1 MDQIMTDQLN
11 NLIKNRQNLV
21 EALRKNDDKSHELLA
36 EGLYKKRAHFITEL
50 LQNAEDEG
58 AKIVSFKLTETA
70 LIFSHDSN
78 NLFDFNDIKSISNFG
93 DNQKKK
99 DKSNAIGRFGIG
111 FKSVYSITDAPRIV
125 SGNFDITI
133 RDMCIPENNNHECTF
148 FKGTEIILPLRI
160 DNKEEIE
167 EFLENE
173 FKRLDVLYLLFLSN
187 IEIIEWET
195 KNSKGKYKK
204 IPGDKKQF
212 ISLKSDDNNPR
223 NYIVFS
229 KPVQIESKSLVI
241 KIAFLLNEDK
251 KNIIACERSPLF
263 AFFPTTVETNL
274 NFFIHAPFHTTES
287 RETLDD
293 SDDKNDI
300 LQQELGKLLA
310 EKLSDIKALNYFNVN
325 FLNILP
331 IDAGNCPR
339 NSIYKIFF
347 NAITSELM
355 NDDKKYLPIID
366 KNEYCSANDTMLLGS
381 SELAGL
387 LTEKQAKSLF
397 GRSYWITSEITET
410 KTDTKKLY
418 QYLHET
424 LSIPDYD
431 LSSFA
436 GHITEEFLLNQ
447 SNNWL
452 VKFYKTMYIKADSL
466 WKKDAKNPI
475 LRKKPIIRIEKD
487 GKSQQIIPFAE
498 DGKPVVYLPVET
510 KTNYCTVS
518 RSIANDKEVEK
529 FLKAF
534 GIDYPD
540 IFAEINEFILPKFT
554 QDEIYDGYLD
564 DIDKIISVPETKSER
579 RSTLFADLKKSCF
592 LLAENKITNKQKLMK
607 YNEVYFPNEEL
618 ISYFENNAN
627 AYFVSPIPSF
637 NDEQNKKYFCL
648 LRELGVE
655 DQTPKRI
662 EFVVQ
667 YSYSEKKELVPRYD
681 RSTRPETWND
691 YKLDGLDTFLKSE
704 KYSIDKSLLL
714 WDFLSKQSN
723 DFFKGSAN
731 LFYYSSYNESFDSK
745 FIRDLRKEKWI
756 VIDDKRFAP
765 HEITFE
771 DLPQEYKSNP
781 TSAKKFSEILRFKLD
796 DDKEYERTHEG
807 KKIINQNEWTEY
819 QNLKAEKELEKSKKD
834 TAEKNI
840 FKPSIKAEDAPVNI
854 ETFKGTDTKH
864 PYDKNQAIRA
874 TQQNEYS
881 DNNVNPDMNTTER
894 QKQNDDKS
902 SDSGLKNIDSIAI
915 GKWGEEY
922 IAKILVDE
930 YKNENGIEI
939 IDLNAH
945 GKTGVGA
952 DFEIRKG
959 DEIIKLIEVK
969 TTTDSKDSPV
979 IVSGTQWETAR
990 DFYHQ
995 NEGDKYWIYC
1005 VYNAGKPNVIYT
1017 PVQNP
1022 IKQWRDGK
1030 IIADPIN
1037 FILKEL

>member
-1 MDQIMTDQLN
+1 MDRIIIDQLN
-11 NLIKNRQNLV
+11 NLIKDRQDLV
-21 EALRKNDDKSHELLA
+21 AALRKNGDKSHELLA

-58 AKIVSFKLTETA
+58 ARIVSFKLNETD
-70 LIFSHDSN
+70 LIFSHDSI

-99 DKSNAIGRFGIG
+99 DKPNAIGRFGIG
-111 FKSVYSITDAPRIV
+111 FKSVYSITDTPRIV

-133 RDMCIPENNNHECTF
+133 RDMCIPENNNHEGTF
-148 FKGTEIILPLRI
+148 FEGTQIILPLRI

-212 ISLKSDDNNPR
+212 ISLKSEDNNPR

-293 SDDKNDI
+293 YDDRNDI
-300 LQQELGKLLA
+300 LQKELGKLLA
-310 EKLSDIKALNYFNVN
+310 EKLSDIKTLNYFNVN

-331 IDAGNCPR
+331 INVENCSR

-347 NAITSELM
+347 DSITKELK
-355 NDDKKYLPIID
+355 NNDKKFLPTIER
-366 KNEYCSANDTMLLGS
+366 NVYCSANDAMLLGS
-381 SELAGL
+381 SELAEL

-397 GRSYWITSEITET
+397 GRSYWISSDITET
-410 KTDTKKLY
+410 KTKKIYLY
-418 QYLHET
+418 LKEK

-452 VKFYKTMYIKADSL
+452 VKFYKTIYIKADSL

-487 GKSQQIIPFAE
+487 GKIQQIIPFAE
-498 DGKPVVYLPVET
+498 DGKPVVYLPEET

-518 RSIANDKEVEK
+518 RSIANDKEVKE
-529 FLKAF
+529 FLKLF
-534 GIDYPD
+534 GLDYPD

-554 QDEIYDGYLD
+554 RNEIYDGYLD
-564 DIDKIISVPETKSER
+564 DIDKIISIPETKSER
-579 RSTLFADLKKSCF
+579 RSTLFADLKECCF
-592 LLAENKITNKQKLMK
+592 ILAENKVANKQKLMK
-607 YNEVYFPNEEL
+607 YIEVYFPNEEL
-618 ISYFENNAN
+618 ISYFENSAN
-627 AYFVSPIPSF
+627 VFFVLPIPFF
-637 NDEQNKKYFCL
+637 NDEQNKKYFYL
-648 LRELGVE
+648 LDELAVE
-655 DQTPKRI
+655 RQSPNRI
-662 EFVVQ
+662 KFVAQ
-667 YSYSEKKELVPRYD
+667 YSYEEKRKLISQYNG
-681 RSTRPETWND
+681 STRLETWND
-691 YKLDGLDTFLKSE
+691 YELDGLDTFLKSE
-704 KYSIDKSLLL
+704 KYSIDNSLLL
-714 WDFLSKQSN
+714 WNLLSKQSN
-723 DFFKGSAN
+723 DFFKGSAKW
-731 LFYYSSYNESFDSK
+731 FYYYSYNESFDAK
-745 FIRDLRKEKWI
+745 FIRDLRNEKWI

-781 TSAKKFSEILRFKLD
+781 ISAKKFSEILCFKLD
-796 DDKEYERTHEG
+796 DDKEYERTHKG
-807 KKIINQNEWTEY
+807 KKIIDENEWTEY
-819 QNLKAEKELEKSKKD
+819 QNLKAEKELEKSRKD
-834 TAEKNI
+834 AAEKNI
-840 FKPSIKAEDAPVNI
+840 FKPSIKAEDAPMNI
-854 ETFKGTDTKH
+854 ETFKGIDTRH
-864 PYDKNQAIRA
+864 PYDKNQAVRA
-874 TQQNEYS
+874 TQQNEYG
-881 DNNVNPDMNTTER
+881 DNNVNSDMNTTE
-894 QKQNDDKS
+894 KQNDDKS
-902 SDSGLKNIDSIAI
+902 SDSESKNIDSIAI

-922 IAKILVDE
+922 IFKRLVDE
-930 YKNENGIEI
+930 YKDENGIEI
-939 IDLNAH
+939 IDLNVH
-945 GKTGVGA
+945 GKTGVGT
-952 DFEIRKG
+952 DFEIRK
-959 DEIIKLIEVK
+959 DNEIIKLVEVK

-979 IVSGTQWETAR
+979 KVSGTQWETAR
-990 DFYHQ
+990 YYYHL

-1005 VYNAGKPNVIYT
+1005 VYNAGMPNVVYVPI
-1017 PVQNP
+1017 QDP
-1022 IKQWRDGK
+1022 IKQWKDGK

>member
-1 MDQIMTDQLN
+1 MDQIMIDQLN
-11 NLIKNRQNLV
+11 NLIKDRQDLV
-21 EALRKNDDKSHELLA
+21 EVLRKNGDKSHELLA
-36 EGLYKKRAHFITEL
+36 EGLYKKRTHFITEL

-58 AKIVSFKLTETA
+58 AKTVSFNLNETE
-70 LIFSHDSN
+70 LIFSHDSI

-99 DKSNAIGRFGIG
+99 DKTNAIGRFGIG
-111 FKSVYSITDAPRIV
+111 FKSVYSITDTPRIV

-133 RDMCIPENNNHECTF
+133 RDMCIPENNNHEYTS
-148 FKGTEIILPLRI
+148 FKGTKIILPLRI

-173 FKRLDVLYLLFLSN
+173 FKKLDVLYLLFLSN

-195 KNSKGKYKK
+195 KNSKGKYEK
-204 IPGDKKQF
+204 IHSDKKQF
-212 ISLKSDDNNPR
+212 ISLKSDNNIR

-229 KPVQIESKSLVI
+229 KAVQIESKSLVI

-251 KNIIACERSPLF
+251 ENIIACEKSPLF

-293 SDDKNDI
+293 SDNRNDI

-310 EKLSDIKALNYFNVN
+310 EILSDIKTLNYFNVN

-331 IDAGNCPR
+331 INIENCSR
-339 NSIYKIFF
+339 NPIYKIFF
-347 NAITSELM
+347 DSITRELKN
-355 NDDKKYLPIID
+355 NDKIYLPTIE
-366 KNEYCSANDTMLLGS
+366 KNLYCSANDAMLLGS
-381 SELAGL
+381 SELSEL
-387 LTEKQAKSLF
+387 LTEEQAKSLF
-397 GRSYWITSEITET
+397 GRPYWITSEITET

-418 QYLHET
+418 QYLRET

-447 SNNWL
+447 SNDWL
-452 VKFYKTMYIKADSL
+452 VKFYKTIYIKADGL

-475 LRKKPIIRIEKD
+475 LRKKPIIRVEKD
-487 GKSQQIIPFAE
+487 GKNQQLIPFDK
-498 DGKPVVYLPVET
+498 DGKPTVYLPTET
-510 KTNYCTVS
+510 ETNYCTVS
-518 RSIANDKEVEK
+518 RSITNDKEVKE

-534 GIDYPD
+534 GLDCPD

-554 QDEIYDGYLD
+554 QDEIYDGYFD
-564 DIDKIISVPETKSER
+564 DIANIISIPETKSER
-579 RSTLFADLKKSCF
+579 RFTLFADLKGCCF
-592 LLAENKITNKQKLMK
+592 ILAENKVTNKQRLMK
-607 YNEVYFPNEEL
+607 YNEVYSPTEEL

-627 AYFVSPIPSF
+627 VYFVLSIPSF
-637 NDEQNKKYFCL
+637 NDEQNEKYFCL

-655 DQTPKRI
+655 DQSPKRI
-662 EFVVQ
+662 KFVAQ
-667 YSYSEKKELVPRYD
+667 YSYEEKRELVSQYNG
-681 RSTRPETWND
+681 STRPEIWND
-691 YKLDGLDTFLKSE
+691 YKLDGLDTFLMSE
-704 KYSIDKSLLL
+704 KYSIEKSLLL
-714 WDFLSKQSN
+714 WNFLSKRSN

-731 LFYYSSYNESFDSK
+731 LFYYSPYNESFDSK
-745 FIRDLRKEKWI
+745 FIHDLRKEKWI

-771 DLPQEYKSNP
+771 DLPQEYKSDQ
-781 TSAKKFSEILRFKLD
+781 TSAKKFSEILCFKLD
-796 DDKEYERTHEG
+796 DDKEYERTHKG
-807 KKIINQNEWTEY
+807 KKIIDEIEYKKFNEWKVL
-819 QNLKAEKELEKSKKD
+819 NAEKESEESKKD
-834 TAEKNI
+834 TTEKNI
-840 FKPSIKAEDAPVNI
+840 FKPFIKAEDAPMNI
-854 ETFKGTDTKH
+854 ETFNGIDTKH

-874 TQQNEYS
+874 MQQNDY
-881 DNNVNPDMNTTER
+881 NNINPDMNTTER
-894 QKQNDDKS
+894 QKPNDDKS
-902 SDSGLKNIDSIAI
+902 SDSGLINTDLIAI

-922 IAKILVDE
+922 IYKILVDE
-930 YKNENGIEI
+930 YIDENGIEI

-952 DFEIRKG
+952 DFEIRKNN
-959 DEIIKLIEVK
+959 EIVKLVEVK

-990 DFYHQ
+990 DFYHL

-1005 VYNAGKPNVIYT
+1005 VYNAGMPNVIYT

-1030 IIADPIN
+1030 IMADPIN
-1037 FILKEL
+1037 FILK